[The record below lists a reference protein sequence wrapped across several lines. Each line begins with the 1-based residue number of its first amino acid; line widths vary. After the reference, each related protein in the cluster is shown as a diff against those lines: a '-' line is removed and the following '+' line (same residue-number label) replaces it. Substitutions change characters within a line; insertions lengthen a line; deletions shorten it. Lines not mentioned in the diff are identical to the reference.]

1 MGFELSERQHD
12 GFFFSSKTLTSGMD
26 RMLTHFLVKL
36 FLRLLILFF
45 LKCTANIFTLV
56 KIKTRDLFKRLKK
69 DTQFSLGV

>member
-12 GFFFSSKTLTSGMD
+12 GFFLAQKHSLVD

-45 LKCTANIFTLV
+45 FTLV
-56 KIKTRDLFKRLKK
+56 KIKTRDFLKRLKK

>member
-1 MGFELSERQHD
+1 MDFELSERQHD
-12 GFFFSSKTLTSGMD
+12 GVFSVQKHSLVD
-26 RMLTHFLVKL
+26 RMLTHFLVNL

-69 DTQFSLGV
+69 YTQFSLGV

>member
-12 GFFFSSKTLTSGMD
+12 GVFSAQKHSLVD
-26 RMLTHFLVKL
+26 RILTHFLLKL

-69 DTQFSLGV
+69 YTQFSLGV